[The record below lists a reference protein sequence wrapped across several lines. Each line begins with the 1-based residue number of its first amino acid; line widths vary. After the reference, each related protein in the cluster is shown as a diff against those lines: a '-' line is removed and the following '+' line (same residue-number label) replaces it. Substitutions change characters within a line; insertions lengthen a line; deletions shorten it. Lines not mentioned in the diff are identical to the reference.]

1 VSKTPER
8 VRLHVAF
15 EGGQSV
21 GALVGSEAADALEK
35 ALADEQSTFELETD
49 DGTYLLALGKV
60 VYVKRAARET
70 QIGFGA
76 A

>member
-1 VSKTPER
+1 VPETVER
-8 VRLHVAF
+8 VRLQVAF

-21 GALVGSEAADALEK
+21 GAFVRSEAADALQK
-35 ALADEQSTFELETD
+35 ALADGQATFELETD